1 MLSRFGCRRANHPKC
16 STKAF
21 VTQAHRDIYLRVT
34 VHFQTRSPGRR
45 QSHHPNVIGKN
56 LSQLVHHLP
65 AQPERRLSTLAMEH
79 IARRELITNRFIKLP
94 ITPENAYEEYS
105 YWAVRRP

>member
-1 MLSRFGCRRANHPKC
+1 
-16 STKAF
+16 
-21 VTQAHRDIYLRVT
+21 
-34 VHFQTRSPGRR
+34 
-45 QSHHPNVIGKN
+45 
-56 LSQLVHHLP
+56 
-65 AQPERRLSTLAMEH
+65 MEH